1 MPFFRLMILS
11 LESCKEVKN
20 LKQVEIMIVEDDNDI
35 NKILELIVQEQG
47 YKATCCFSGTEAQL
61 RLQQQSFNLILLDIM
76 LPGLT
81 GEELLQEIRKQSS
94 IPIIVI
100 SAKSMIED
108 KVNLLSLGADD
119 YMVKPFANEEV
130 AARIEVQLR
139 KNYLQQTEKCFTWK
153 ELTLDESQHRA
164 VVQRSELNL
173 TNVEFDILSI
183 MVKHPKQVFSKA
195 KLYELLWN
203 DVYQGND
210 NSISVHVSNIRKKIA
225 AITDEEYIKTIWGIG
240 FSLV

>member
-1 MPFFRLMILS
+1 M
-11 LESCKEVKN
+11 LEVIS
-20 LKQVEIMIVEDDNDI
+20 LKQAEIMIVEDDNDI
-35 NKILELIVQEQG
+35 NKILELIVKEQG

-61 RLQQQSFNLILLDIM
+61 RLQQKFFNLILLDIM

-94 IPIIVI
+94 IPVIVI

-108 KVNLLSLGADD
+108 KVNLLRLGADD
-119 YMVKPFANEEV
+119 YVVKPFAREEV

-139 KNYLQQTEKCFTWK
+139 KNYLQQKENCLSWK
-153 ELTLDESQHRA
+153 ELTLDENQHR
-164 VVQRSELNL
+164 VMVEKSELNL
-173 TNVEFDILSI
+173 TNVEFDILKI
-183 MVKHPKQVFSKA
+183 MLKHPKQVFSKA

-203 DVYQGND
+203 DIYQGND

-225 AITDEEYIKTIWGIG
+225 AVTQEEYIKTIWGIG

>member
-1 MPFFRLMILS
+1 MILS

-35 NKILELIVQEQG
+35 NKILKLIVQEQG
-47 YKATCCFSGTEAQL
+47 YKAICCFSGTEAQL

-81 GEELLQEIRKQSS
+81 GEELLQDIRKRSS
-94 IPIIVI
+94 IPVIII

-108 KVNLLSLGADD
+108 KVNLLKLGADD
-119 YMVKPFANEEV
+119 YMVKPFAHEEV

-139 KNYLQQTEKCFTWK
+139 KNYLQQTEKYLTWK
-153 ELTLDESQHRA
+153 ELTLDESQHRV

-173 TNVEFDILSI
+173 TNVEFDILKI
-183 MVKHPKQVFSKA
+183 MLKHPKQVFSKA
-195 KLYELLWN
+195 KLYELLWD